1 MANDDGLPV
10 ERLRTYLRELGPE
23 ARAMLIAA
31 LERGAPGGEELPGAE
46 LILQEL
52 RKAIS
57 AHDAAPVN
65 VGDAQRLFFEPFAPF
80 LVDDRPERRHR
91 GRISQ
96 SAIEPIWTWLTRDL
110 VAVEAKAY
118 SEQVGRMLQAGDKNA
133 ADQLVRAF
141 QDRALQRIEAA
152 LVAVSHDDKAQRR
165 LAAQVGI
172 PRAVDELREIASVL
186 KVRDALAVVASR
198 LPLSIK
204 NLADDQL
211 DSVKALLNSPVARHR
226 DIFVYAVLLVRS
238 RLAMSWQLIRLAT
251 KAAASD
257 EAGRIAET
265 PFAVAVTIVLGEVE
279 RLVARLRIELK
290 SGQAAAV
297 TQLLKDIHDTARALR
312 TELDLSVN
320 SPWARQLTQVR
331 SDVSEMLK
339 AAIETAPGRVR
350 RLLGPRARREI
361 SASSQLDSIDV
372 DDTEAMIE
380 LVSVCRNYASELA
393 INEVTLRV
401 HSELQSYL
409 DTGMNPLLEALRHAG
424 DVDRRFRQSQVD
436 AAVRFSG
443 KIFGPS
449 YATLF
454 AKAAEVAAQGERKA
468 AKA

>member
-1 MANDDGLPV
+1 MANDNGLPV

-31 LERGAPGGEELPGAE
+31 LERGALGGEELPGAE

-52 RKAIS
+52 RNAT
-57 AHDAAPVN
+57 AAADAAPAD
-65 VGDAQRLFFEPFAPF
+65 VGDPQRLFFQPLAPF
-80 LVDDRPERRHR
+80 VVDDKPERRHR

-96 SAIEPIWTWLTRDL
+96 SAIEPIWLWLTRDL

-118 SEQVGRMLQAGDKNA
+118 SDQVGRLLQAGDRGA

-152 LVAVSHDDKAQRR
+152 LVAVNHDDKAQRR
-165 LAAQVGI
+165 LAAQIGI
-172 PRAVDELREIASVL
+172 PRAIDELREIANVMKL
-186 KVRDALAVVASR
+186 RDALAVIASR
-198 LPLSIK
+198 LPMTIK
-204 NLADDQL
+204 SLADEAL
-211 DSVKALLNSPVARHR
+211 DAVKGLLDSPVARHR

-238 RLAMSWQLIRLAT
+238 RLGTPWQLIRLAT

-257 EAGRIAET
+257 EAGRVAET

-279 RLVARLRIELK
+279 RLVARLRVELK

-297 TQLLKDIHDTARALR
+297 TALLKEIHDSARALR
-312 TELDLSVN
+312 TELDLSVD

-339 AAIETAPGRVR
+339 AAIDTAPGRVR
-350 RLLGPRARREI
+350 RLLGQRARREI
-361 SASSQLDSIDV
+361 SANSALDSIDV

-409 DTGMNPLLEALRHAG
+409 DTGMNPLLDALRHAG
-424 DVDRRFRQSQVD
+424 DVDRKFRQSQVD

-449 YATLF
+449 YASLF

-468 AKA
+468 AKV

>member
-1 MANDDGLPV
+1 MTSGGQPID
-10 ERLRTYLRELGPE
+10 RLRDFLRGLKPE
-23 ARAMLIAA
+23 ARNLLISEI
-31 LERGAPGGEELPGAE
+31 ERGLLRGDEIPGAE

-52 RKAIS
+52 RKAI
-57 AHDAAPVN
+57 AANDAAPVN

-80 LVDDRPERRHR
+80 LVDDMPERRHR

-96 SAIEPIWTWLTRDL
+96 SAIEPIWTWLIRDL
-110 VAVEAKAY
+110 VPVEAKAY
-118 SEQVGRMLQAGDKNA
+118 SEQVGRLLQADKSA

-152 LVAVSHDDKAQRR
+152 LVAVNHDDKAQRR
-165 LAAQVGI
+165 LGVQVGI
-172 PRAVDELREIASVL
+172 PRAVDELREISSVL
-186 KVRDALAVVASR
+186 KVRDALAVIASR
-198 LPLSIK
+198 LPLSIR

-211 DSVKALLNSPVARHR
+211 DGVKALLDSPVARHR
-226 DIFVYAVLLVRS
+226 DIFIYAVLMVRS
-238 RLAMSWQLIRLAT
+238 RLAVSWQLIRLAT

-297 TQLLKDIHDTARALR
+297 TRLLKEIHDSARALR
-312 TELDLSVN
+312 TELDLSVD
-320 SPWARQLTQVR
+320 SPWARQLTQIR
-331 SDVSEMLK
+331 SDVSEILK

-361 SASSQLDSIDV
+361 SAGSELDSIDV

-380 LVSVCRNYASELA
+380 LVSACRNYASELA

-409 DTGMNPLLEALRHAG
+409 DTGMNPLLDALRHAG
-424 DVDRRFRQSQVD
+424 DVDRKFRQSQVD

-443 KIFGPS
+443 RIFGPS